1 MKMKWSALNKG
12 ILISF
17 VISAL
22 ATAPRFIR
30 LNKDDLQYLFNH
42 FMYLFVLTLMYWIL
56 SQAFVY
62 KKKKVILYTAIFLL
76 LSGLISIFYQ
86 LILEAF
92 FGDFR
97 ILYSDFPL
105 IRDLNEKKQLLMLF
119 FRGILFSAII
129 YFIVFYLNLLYE
141 KQHALTEIEQLK
153 KEKLEAQLDSLKQ
166 QISPHFL
173 FNSLSTLR
181 TMVTDES
188 SKVYINKLSNV
199 YRYLLSLSD
208 SNLTSLKEELD
219 FIESYLHIVK
229 ERFEEAIEVSV
240 NISAEALQLQVPPL
254 VLQLLIEN
262 AIKHNVISFE
272 DPLKIEIFDKEKMLF
287 VRNNYQPKSSVEK
300 STGKGLQNIKKR
312 YEYLSE
318 QEIEIAIKDDY
329 FTVKLPLL

>member
-1 MKMKWSALNKG
+1 MKWSEIKKG
-12 ILISF
+12 ILISII
-17 VISAL
+17 VSAL
-22 ATAPRFIR
+22 ATAPRIIR
-30 LNKDDLQYLFNH
+30 LNKDDLHFLLNH
-42 FMYLFVLTLMYWIL
+42 FLYLFVLTLLYWIL
-56 SQAFVY
+56 SQFFVY
-62 KKKKVILYTAIFLL
+62 KKKKVVLYTAIFLFI
-76 LSGLISIFYQ
+76 SGLISIFYQ
-86 LILEAF
+86 LSLELF
-92 FGDFR
+92 FGEFK

-105 IRDLNEKKQLLMLF
+105 IRDLNEKRQIMMLF
-119 FRGILFSAII
+119 FRGILFAAII
-129 YFIVFYLNLLYE
+129 YFVVFYLNLLYE

-208 SNLTSLKEELD
+208 SNLTSLKEELN

-229 ERFEEAIEVSV
+229 ERFEDAIQVTIKISDEVL
-240 NISAEALQLQVPPL
+240 IKQVPPL
-254 VLQLLIEN
+254 VIQLLIEN

-272 DPLKIEIFDKEKMLF
+272 DPLHIEIFDENGLLF
-287 VRNNYQPKSSVEK
+287 VRNNYQPKTSVEK
-300 STGKGLQNIKKR
+300 STGKGLKNIEKR

-318 QEIEIAIKDDY
+318 QEIKIEVSEAF

>member
-1 MKMKWSALNKG
+1 MKWSAFKKG

-17 VISAL
+17 VVSAL
-22 ATAPRFIR
+22 ATAPRIIR
-30 LNKDDLQYLFNH
+30 LNKDDLHYLLNH
-42 FMYLFVLTLMYWIL
+42 FLYLFVLTLLYWVL
-56 SQAFVY
+56 SQFFVY
-62 KKKKVILYTAIFLL
+62 KKKKVVFYTAVFLI
-76 LSGLISIFYQ
+76 LSGLISIVYQ
-86 LILEAF
+86 LVLEAF
-92 FGDFR
+92 FGDFK

-105 IRDLNEKKQLLMLF
+105 IRDLNEKRQILMLF
-119 FRGILFSAII
+119 FRGVLFSAII

-229 ERFEEAIEVSV
+229 ERFEEAISVSISISPEVL
-240 NISAEALQLQVPPL
+240 ELQIPPL
-254 VLQLLIEN
+254 ALQLLIEN

-272 DPLKIEIFDKEKMLF
+272 DPLKIEIFDEGNFLF
-287 VRNNYQPKSSVEK
+287 VQNNYQPKSSVEK

-318 QEIEIAIKDDY
+318 QEIEIEVKDDY
-329 FTVKLPLL
+329 FIVKLPLL

>member
-1 MKMKWSALNKG
+1 MKWSGFKKG

-17 VISAL
+17 VVSAL
-22 ATAPRFIR
+22 AIAPRIIR
-30 LNKDDLQYLFNH
+30 LNKDDLHYLLNH
-42 FMYLFVLTLMYWIL
+42 FLYLFVLTLLYWVL
-56 SQAFVY
+56 SQFFVY
-62 KKKKVILYTAIFLL
+62 KKQKIVLYTAAFLF
-76 LSGLISIFYQ
+76 LSGLLSIFYQ
-86 LILEAF
+86 LFLEVF
-92 FGDFR
+92 FGDFK

-105 IRDLNEKKQLLMLF
+105 IRDLNEKRQILMLF

-141 KQHALTEIEQLK
+141 KQHVLTEIEQLK

-208 SNLTSLKEELD
+208 SNLTSLQAELD

-229 ERFEEAIEVSV
+229 ERFEEAIQVSIHV
-240 NISAEALQLQVPPL
+240 SPEALSKQVPPL

-272 DPLKIEIFDKEKMLF
+272 DPLYIEIFDKDRFLF
-287 VRNNYQPKSSVEK
+287 VRNNYHPKSSVEK
-300 STGKGLQNIKKR
+300 STGKGLKNIEKR

-318 QEIEIAIKDDY
+318 QEIKIEVSEAF
-329 FTVKLPLL
+329 FTVILPLL